1 MRQFTIFRIS
11 TLRLLAKWCLF
22 ASAVITLSTV
32 CFGARPRGG
41 TLKIVQLP
49 EPKTSGT
56 LSLEEA
62 LSKRR
67 SIRQF
72 ATKPLDFIQIG
83 QLAWAGQGITESQRG
98 LRTAPSAGAIY
109 PIELYFVAPQ
119 GSFVYQPK
127 AHSLEQISGEDLRRQ
142 LAVAAGNQDFIAQAA
157 CNIVVA
163 GSIRK
168 LAPKY
173 GNKAR
178 QYMLLEAG
186 HIAQN
191 IQLQAVCLG
200 LGSVPV
206 GSFET
211 KDVGKILEMPG
222 DLEPLLIVCVGYPA
236 ESATQTGEGAKTATP
251 KRAAMIIPRESF
263 RDEELFETQRI
274 LTSAGIQTVVASS
287 KIGPIRA
294 ELGGITAS
302 EILIN
307 DLKVDD
313 FDAIIFVGG
322 PGIVE
327 YLENPTVLDIARQAA
342 AKGKVLGAISIA
354 PAILANAGV
363 LKGRKATGFIS
374 VRDTLKAGGA
384 TYTDMAVE
392 QDGSIITASG
402 PLAAVRFAQAIA
414 AACLQNQSRS
424 ITAPRKAKS

>member
-168 LAPKY
+168 
-173 GNKAR
+173 
-178 QYMLLEAG
+178 Q
-186 HIAQN
+186 
-191 IQLQAVCLG
+191 
-200 LGSVPV
+200 
-206 GSFET
+206 
-211 KDVGKILEMPG
+211 
-222 DLEPLLIVCVGYPA
+222 
-236 ESATQTGEGAKTATP
+236 
-251 KRAAMIIPRESF
+251 
-263 RDEELFETQRI
+263 
-274 LTSAGIQTVVASS
+274 
-287 KIGPIRA
+287 
-294 ELGGITAS
+294 
-302 EILIN
+302 
-307 DLKVDD
+307 
-313 FDAIIFVGG
+313 
-322 PGIVE
+322 
-327 YLENPTVLDIARQAA
+327 
-342 AKGKVLGAISIA
+342 
-354 PAILANAGV
+354 
-363 LKGRKATGFIS
+363 
-374 VRDTLKAGGA
+374 
-384 TYTDMAVE
+384 
-392 QDGSIITASG
+392 
-402 PLAAVRFAQAIA
+402 
-414 AACLQNQSRS
+414 
-424 ITAPRKAKS
+424 